1 MVTETMFDADG
12 WIARLGA
19 SLEALAPTATY
30 SVSLEAGYVSH
41 LSYDEFR
48 AIQGE
53 AGRDPAILD
62 AVAPGYASLRS
73 DAEEQRAMLHEHPVL
88 KEVLK
93 GSSGEEHMLLLRP
106 GCSNGTNTK
115 GLVSHLVAQ
124 SVKKSGADAAGV
136 LHRFL
141 AEGKDRRLDAR
152 EYVVIYGLKLTNR
165 IQLGDG
171 AFLAPLDDSFISQE
185 GFSDEDGQRLRTVGV
200 RGRAFRDG
208 WGGSSVLVRDL
219 EWGPGVAP
227 DSADQDLDPVE
238 VAWRFSCDVE
248 TVTDLLS
255 VASHQPLVTSTRHV
269 RVAKWMHEINPNLV
283 FGWWGGGGFIYDG
296 WWKEGDLA
304 GEAETHF
311 SELVAGWVGFQ
322 FRCDR
327 ERDALKLAVRRLAG
341 SFGRT
346 GRMQL
351 QDRILDYA
359 IALEILYRLDSS
371 ELTYKLATRAAWLL
385 EKIPGRRL
393 ASFEK
398 MTDFYDIRSAIV
410 HGPTKKKH
418 RKLGHEEI
426 ARACADGR
434 DLACGTLSEILRRGR
449 LPDWKQLIF
458 DAEGEPGEQHPPKT
472 DG

>member
-1 MVTETMFDADG
+1 MRCRRAVVAIVGGAASGAVLKEDGKSLARDVDAERRSWRRAARRGGSRSCPMPTGKAKSLGCETGVSGVRPSAEEARDGPAYSGPRLLLLGKNRMVTETMFDADG

-152 EYVVIYGLKLTNR
+152 EYVVIYGVE
-165 IQLGDG
+165 
-171 AFLAPLDDSFISQE
+171 A
-185 GFSDEDGQRLRTVGV
+185 DE
-200 RGRAFRDG
+200 
-208 WGGSSVLVRDL
+208 S
-219 EWGPGVAP
+219 
-227 DSADQDLDPVE
+227 
-238 VAWRFSCDVE
+238 
-248 TVTDLLS
+248 
-255 VASHQPLVTSTRHV
+255 
-269 RVAKWMHEINPNLV
+269 NP
-283 FGWWGGGGFIYDG
+283 I
-296 WWKEGDLA
+296 
-304 GEAETHF
+304 
-311 SELVAGWVGFQ
+311 
-322 FRCDR
+322 
-327 ERDALKLAVRRLAG
+327 
-341 SFGRT
+341 
-346 GRMQL
+346 
-351 QDRILDYA
+351 
-359 IALEILYRLDSS
+359 
-371 ELTYKLATRAAWLL
+371 
-385 EKIPGRRL
+385 GRRCV
-393 ASFEK
+393 SRPPRRQFH
-398 MTDFYDIRSAIV
+398 F
-410 HGPTKKKH
+410 
-418 RKLGHEEI
+418 
-426 ARACADGR
+426 ARGV
-434 DLACGTLSEILRRGR
+434 LRRGR
-449 LPDWKQLIF
+449 PAIENRRGSRQGFPRRVGW
-458 DAEGEPGEQHPPKT
+458 
-472 DG
+472 

>member
-1 MVTETMFDADG
+1 MFDPDG

-30 SVSLEAGYVSH
+30 SVSFEAGYVSN
-41 LSYDEFR
+41 LSYDQFR
-48 AIQGE
+48 AIQAE
-53 AGRDPAILD
+53 AGFDPANLD
-62 AVAPGYASLRS
+62 AVAVGYASLRS
-73 DAEEQRAMLHEHPVL
+73 DAEEQRAILHEHPVL

-93 GSSGEEHMLLLRP
+93 GCSGEERMLLVRP
-106 GCSNGTNTK
+106 GCNNGTNTN
-115 GLVSHLVAQ
+115 GLVSNLVAQ
-124 SVKKSGADAAGV
+124 SVKTSGADAAGL

-141 AEGKDRRLDAR
+141 AEGNERRLDAR

-185 GFSDEDGQRLRTVGV
+185 GFSDEDGQKLRTVGV
-200 RGRAFRDG
+200 RDRAFRDG
-208 WGGSSVLVRDL
+208 WGGSTVLVRDL

-227 DSADQDLDPVE
+227 KSTDHNRDPAE
-238 VAWRFSCDVE
+238 VAWRFPWDVE
-248 TVTDLLS
+248 TVIDLLS
-255 VASHQPLVTSTRHV
+255 VASHRPLVTSTRHV
-269 RVAKWMHEINPNLV
+269 RVAKWMHEIDPNLV
-283 FGWWGGGGFIYDG
+283 FGWWGGGGFTYDG
-296 WWKEGDLA
+296 WWKEGELA
-304 GEAETHF
+304 AEAETRF
-311 SELVAGWVGFQ
+311 SELVAGWVGFHW
-322 FRCDR
+322 RCDR
-327 ERDALKLAVRRLAG
+327 ERDALRLAVRRLAG

-398 MTDFYDIRSAIV
+398 MTEFYGIRSAIV
-410 HGPTKKKH
+410 HGATKKKH
-418 RKLGHEEI
+418 RKLGQEEF

-434 DLACGTLSEILRRGR
+434 DLACSTLSEILRRGR
-449 LPDWKQLIF
+449 FPDWKQVIF